1 MIGLL
6 QRVSQASVV
15 VQKRVIAEIAK
26 GLVVFVAVEHG
37 DTEAH
42 ATQLLGRLTG
52 IRVFPDRDGRMNLN
66 ILEAKGSM
74 LLVPQFTLAADTRKG
89 NRPGFSGAAVREE
102 GSRLFEYLVAQARNS
117 ETPVYAGKFGAEM
130 QVNISNEGP
139 VTLWLRAAGYH

>member
-6 QRVSQASVV
+6 QRVSQANVV
-15 VQKRVIAEIAK
+15 VQKRVIAEIAR
-26 GLVVFVAVEHG
+26 GLVVFVAVERG

-74 LLVPQFTLAADTRKG
+74 LLVP
-89 NRPGFSGAAVREE
+89 
-102 GSRLFEYLVAQARNS
+102 
-117 ETPVYAGKFGAEM
+117 
-130 QVNISNEGP
+130 
-139 VTLWLRAAGYH
+139 